1 MGLPLEGHGKPK
13 LLRSMDDRTIGSGIG
28 KEMFYQTVYDDLEKK
43 MLLVV
48 YNKRK
53 KSHYMEAAWSLE

>member
-1 MGLPLEGHGKPK
+1 MTYFTSNTYK
-13 LLRSMDDRTIGSGIG
+13 M

-53 KSHYMEAAWSLE
+53 KSHYMEAAWSLK